1 METACFFEVRRGVHV
16 ARRPFTLPL
25 GGSKTSLR
33 VFGEGLAAL
42 RKTLPGRSLLT
53 ADPPRG
59 RVKEIAQLQNS
70 RFGLVR
76 TLDLLQARSA

>member
-1 METACFFEVRRGVHV
+1 MFLRFGLVWMSRA
-16 ARRPFTLPL
+16 APFTLPL
-25 GGSKTSLR
+25 GGSETSLR

-59 RVKEIAQLQNS
+59 RVKEIAQLQK
-70 RFGLVR
+70 
-76 TLDLLQARSA
+76 A